1 MQSLHETEN
10 VFIKNGI
17 VGVEGMDI
25 IVCVKHVPDTAEAE
39 VTIDPSG
46 RDIKKE
52 GLPFDINEWDNYA
65 IEEALLLKEKHGGKV
80 TVITVGPEEYNE
92 TLRKCLAKGADE
104 AIRLYDESFKGSDG
118 YTTAKILYS
127 AIKNMKFDLILTGA
141 MAGDDGYAQVGV
153 TLAELLGVQHASLVK
168 KVEVK
173 DGWVRVNR
181 ELEGGLEEVVEV
193 KLPAVL
199 TIQTG
204 INEPRYVSISGIR
217 RAAKKEIKVLGLADI
232 GLKKEEV
239 GEEGSP
245 TKLEKLFVPEI
256 TKKVEILSGDLS
268 EVAAKLTNVLREKG
282 VV

>member
-17 VGVEGMDI
+17 VGVERMDI

-118 YTTAKILYS
+118 YTTAKILCS

-153 TLAELLGVQHASLVK
+153 TLAEMLGVPHASLVK

-173 DGWVRVNR
+173 DGWVKVNR
-181 ELEGGLEEVVEV
+181 ELEGGLEEVAEV

-204 INEPRYVSISGIR
+204 INEPRYVSIAGIR
-217 RAAKKEIKVLGLADI
+217 RAAKKEIKVLGLAEL
-232 GLKKEEV
+232 GLSKEEV
-239 GEEGSP
+239 GEPGSP
-245 TKLEKLFVPEI
+245 TRLERLFIPEV
-256 TKKVEILSGDLS
+256 TKKVEVLTGDPS
-268 EVAAKLTNVLREKG
+268 EVASKLANVLKEKG
-282 VV
+282 VL